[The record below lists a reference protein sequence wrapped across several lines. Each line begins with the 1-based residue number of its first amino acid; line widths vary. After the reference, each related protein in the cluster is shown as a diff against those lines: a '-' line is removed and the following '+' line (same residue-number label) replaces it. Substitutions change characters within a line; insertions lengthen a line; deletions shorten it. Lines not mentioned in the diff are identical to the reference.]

1 MEKLFHIKE
10 RGSTVSKEIIGG
22 ITTFL
27 AMAYIL
33 AVNPG
38 ILSGAGMEFNS
49 VFTATAVS
57 ACIATLVMAFCAN
70 LPVALAPGL
79 GLNAFFTYSVVL
91 GMGCTWQFALT
102 AVFVEGIIFIVIS
115 IFGIREAIIKSIPA
129 NLKKAVSVGIGLF
142 ITIIGLS
149 NAGICTT
156 STGTLIGFENINLLH
171 PTALVF
177 VIGLLITIV
186 LWVLKVPGAVLISI
200 AITTIIGIPFGV
212 TSIGENWSPLA
223 TPAAPYL
230 FKFEWTGALSIKFLV
245 VLLTFLFT
253 DLFDTL
259 GTLMGVA
266 EQADL
271 KDKDGN
277 IVNAKGALMAD
288 SIGTVVGACLGTSTV
303 TSFVESTSGVAAGA
317 RTGLASVVTGILF
330 LAALFFNP
338 VFAIIP
344 ACATAPALVFVGFLM
359 LKNVCGIDFEDPTE
373 GIPAFITIMTMP
385 FAYSI
390 SKGIMWGM
398 IAYVFVKLVAKK
410 YKEIPVVTM
419 ILAAIFIGDIIFEG
433 AKEASSKKSASETV
447 EASAEPVEI
456 PASDVEIV
464 AE

>member
-10 RGSTVSKEIIGG
+10 RGSSVSKEIIGG

-57 ACIATLVMAFCAN
+57 ACIATLVMAFFAN

-91 GMGCTWQFALT
+91 GMGCSWQFALT

-156 STGTLIGFENINLLH
+156 STGTLIGFENLNLLH

-212 TSIGENWSPLA
+212 TKIAEGWTPLA
-223 TPAAPYL
+223 TPAAPYM
-230 FKFEWTGALSIKFLV
+230 FKFEWANALSIKFVV

-277 IVNAKGALMAD
+277 ILNAKGALMAD

-344 ACATAPALVFVGFLM
+344 ACATAPALVFVGYLM
-359 LKNVCGIDFEDPTE
+359 LKNVRGIDFEDPTE

-398 IAYVFVKLVAKK
+398 ITYVFVKLVSKK

-419 ILAAIFIGDIIFEG
+419 ILAAIFVGDIIFEG
-433 AKEASSKKSASETV
+433 VKESDSKKNAPTAV
-447 EASAEPVEI
+447 EAAAENVEA
-456 PASDVEIV
+456 PAADVEIV

>member
-156 STGTLIGFENINLLH
+156 STGTLIGFENLNLLH

-338 VFAIIP
+338 VSAIIP

-456 PASDVEIV
+456 PDSDVEIV

>member
-10 RGSTVSKEIIGG
+10 RGSSVSKEIIGG

-57 ACIATLVMAFCAN
+57 ACIATLVMAFFAN

-91 GMGCTWQFALT
+91 GMGCSWQFALT

-156 STGTLIGFENINLLH
+156 STGTLIGFENLNLLH

-212 TSIGENWSPLA
+212 TKIAEGWTPLA
-223 TPAAPYL
+223 TPAAPYM
-230 FKFEWTGALSIKFLV
+230 FKFEWANALSIKFVV

-277 IVNAKGALMAD
+277 ILNAKGALMAD

-344 ACATAPALVFVGFLM
+344 ACATAPALVFVGYLM

-398 IAYVFVKLVAKK
+398 ITYVFVKLVSKK

-419 ILAAIFIGDIIFEG
+419 ILAAIFVGDIIFEG
-433 AKEASSKKSASETV
+433 VKESDSKKNAPTAV
-447 EASAEPVEI
+447 EAAAENVEA
-456 PASDVEIV
+456 PAADVEIV

>member
-91 GMGCTWQFALT
+91 GMGCSWQFALT

-115 IFGIREAIIKSIPA
+115 VFGIREAIIKSIPA
-129 NLKKAVSVGIGLF
+129 SLKKAVSVGIGLF

-149 NAGICTT
+149 NAGLCTT
-156 STGTLIGFENINLLH
+156 STGTLIGFENLNLLH

-212 TSIGENWSPLA
+212 TTVGSDWSPMA

-230 FKFEWTGALSIKFLV
+230 FKFEWANALSIKFVV

-266 EQADL
+266 EQANL
-271 KDKDGN
+271 KDEDGN

-317 RTGLASVVTGILF
+317 RTGLASVVTGFLF
-330 LAALFFNP
+330 LVALFFNP

-359 LKNVCGIDFEDPTE
+359 LKNVKGIDFEDPTE

-398 IAYVFVKLVAKK
+398 IAYVFVKLVSKK

-419 ILAAIFIGDIIFEG
+419 ILAAIFVGDIIFEG
-433 AKEASSKKSASETV
+433 AKESSKKDPAPVEAPAETV
-447 EASAEPVEI
+447 EVPAAAEFI
-456 PASDVEIV
+456 